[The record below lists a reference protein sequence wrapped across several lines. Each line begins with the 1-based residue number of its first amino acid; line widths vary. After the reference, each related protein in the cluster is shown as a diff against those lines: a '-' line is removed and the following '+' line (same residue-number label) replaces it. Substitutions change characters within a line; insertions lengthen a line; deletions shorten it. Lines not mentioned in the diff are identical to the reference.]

1 MQQRPQAPQMPT
13 PGKASPMAGLGSVD
27 DRVDVYKGN
36 TKPLEQRYAMSQDLL
51 DLLALQKIKSQKD
64 AAARQMQLQM
74 AQQSAEGGQ
83 ANMTVAQQREQEVDA
98 LTKNELAQQRGD
110 TAQKQ
115 AGDQQAAMQKMMGGI
130 AGAPGAAMAA
140 QPKAMAAGGIVGYAG
155 PEGSSVGKRPLD
167 ADAQA
172 ELQEAQRTGDRNAMM
187 MTIKK
192 LAAAGYDV
200 ATLLPRGVL
209 GAAESVVRGVADSR
223 VGRALGLDAIPK
235 LPEAVFGGD
244 RTSMTPMMDK
254 VRREEQAAGQPPPP
268 ARPTSVSEAQA
279 TAAAGPQAAVPPAEK
294 LPPANVVAAAQG
306 APRPPAAPKPPGLPG
321 LPGAA
326 GAPPQVQLGAV
337 GPANDFGQKLE
348 AAALKNAQIDPA
360 ARQLEEEK
368 RIESRMALTPEQRK
382 VYEEGIGGLQKM
394 YNEQYDPERQ
404 QREGLKRALIGAGG
418 RRYGEFAGAAT
429 AGMNYDE
436 KQRAAKLKEFG
447 DVQNARTGLIGI
459 DRANVKGG
467 IEGGQK
473 AYEQS
478 SISQRQGLDS
488 GRALYGEDVKSR
500 DSLYSTN
507 VTSRDKALDREIDKL
522 KVQAT
527 AESNRI
533 ASENLSFDKAR
544 TIYATTLN
552 KVEQL
557 ERNLEKD
564 FASGPLGMLMMQDP
578 AKLKPEDKNRL
589 EIAKLEL
596 EQKKAKIRKELE
608 PVLESARQKLGVTGS
623 NLSASDK
630 ALVDKY
636 AKGK

>member
-1 MQQRPQAPQMPT
+1 M
-13 PGKASPMAGLGSVD
+13 
-27 DRVDVYKGN
+27 
-36 TKPLEQRYAMSQDLL
+36 
-51 DLLALQKIKSQKD
+51 
-64 AAARQMQLQM
+64 
-74 AQQSAEGGQ
+74 
-83 ANMTVAQQREQEVDA
+83 
-98 LTKNELAQQRGD
+98 
-110 TAQKQ
+110 
-115 AGDQQAAMQKMMGGI
+115 
-130 AGAPGAAMAA
+130 
-140 QPKAMAAGGIVGYAG
+140 
-155 PEGSSVGKRPLD
+155 
-167 ADAQA
+167 
-172 ELQEAQRTGDRNAMM
+172 
-187 MTIKK
+187 
-192 LAAAGYDV
+192 
-200 ATLLPRGVL
+200 
-209 GAAESVVRGVADSR
+209 
-223 VGRALGLDAIPK
+223 
-235 LPEAVFGGD
+235 
-244 RTSMTPMMDK
+244 
-254 VRREEQAAGQPPPP
+254 
-268 ARPTSVSEAQA
+268 
-279 TAAAGPQAAVPPAEK
+279 
-294 LPPANVVAAAQG
+294 AAAQG